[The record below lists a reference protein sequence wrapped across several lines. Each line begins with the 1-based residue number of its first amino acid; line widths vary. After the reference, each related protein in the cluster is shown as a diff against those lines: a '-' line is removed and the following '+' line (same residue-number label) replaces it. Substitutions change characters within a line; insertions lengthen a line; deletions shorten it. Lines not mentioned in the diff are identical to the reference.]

1 MILRGQEVTSG
12 GGARSDGSWRVGSRI
27 VRIVHISDCY
37 PPRLGGIE
45 TQVRALAVRQAAA
58 GHEVHV
64 ITATPGVEVR
74 RGTEILDGVVV
85 HRMTASMPAD
95 LPVHP
100 RVNHVVRELLADGG
114 EAAGADAV
122 HVHGG
127 VVSPFAYPGAR
138 VARRLG
144 LPTVAT
150 IHGVWGGVFSPAA
163 RFADLVTGWTRW
175 GVVLTA
181 VSDAA
186 ADPIRRI
193 VGPAVPVGVVPTGI
207 DVDAWRIP
215 HVAGDPDE
223 VRLVAVM
230 RLAPRKRTMPLI
242 EMSEAATRFLPK
254 GRRLRLTIV
263 GDGPVTAQARRHI
276 ERHGLTYGP
285 CVVDL
290 AGRLTPDQ
298 VRATLGA
305 SDAFIAPATL
315 ESFGIAALEARTAG
329 LPVLAYS
336 GTGIA
341 TFVHQ
346 EREGLLAADDRGMTT
361 AIARIASDDELRRR
375 IAEHNRS
382 TEPDQSWPKVLE
394 TVEAAY
400 ADARTRAVPTST

>member
-1 MILRGQEVTSG
+1 
-12 GGARSDGSWRVGSRI
+12 
-27 VRIVHISDCY
+27 VRIVHVSDCY

-58 GHEVHV
+58 GHDVHV
-64 ITATPGVEVR
+64 ITATPTDTLRNGSEV
-74 RGTEILDGVVV
+74 LDGVVV
-85 HRMTASMPAD
+85 HRTTARMPAD
-95 LPVHP
+95 IPVHP
-100 RVNHVVRELLADGG
+100 RVNAVIRELLAVGG

-138 VARRLG
+138 VARQLD
-144 LPTVAT
+144 LPTVIT

-163 RFADLVTGWTRW
+163 RLADLVTGWSRW

-193 VGPAVPVGVVPTGI
+193 VGPIVPVTLVPNGI

-215 HVAGDPDE
+215 HVVGDPDE
-223 VRLVAVM
+223 ARLVAVM
-230 RLAPRKRTMPLI
+230 RLAPRQRTMPRGS
-242 EMSEAATRFLPK
+242 MVQEAAGLRPA

-263 GDGPVTAQARRHI
+263 GDGPMAAQVRRHI

-285 CVVDL
+285 CVVEL

-298 VRATLGA
+298 VRATLAA
-305 SDAFIAPATL
+305 SDAFVAPAKL

-329 LPVLAYS
+329 LPVLAYAE
-336 GTGIA
+336 TGIA
-341 TFVHQ
+341 TFVRDEQ
-346 EREGLLAADDRGMTT
+346 EGLLAADDRAMTL
-361 AIARIASDDELRRR
+361 AMARIATDDELRRR
-375 IAEHNRS
+375 ISEHNRT
-382 TEPDQSWPKVLE
+382 TEPAEAWPNVLA

-400 ADARTRAVPTST
+400 AAARDRAGSPR